1 MDIFDF
7 EHLFSNYW
15 LINKTAND
23 HLAWENA
30 LLFSRGFQ
38 LGMAV
43 GHIYYVLEDDFP
55 TPPGGMKLLKT
66 PRILR
71 ILCDGETDDD
81 VAYQPLPEG
90 DRPGVYFYQGFW
102 FNLDI

>member
-1 MDIFDF
+1 MID
-7 EHLFSNYW
+7 
-15 LINKTAND
+15 KTAYD
-23 HLAWENA
+23 HLACENA

-43 GHIYYVLEDDFP
+43 GHIYYFLEDVFP
-55 TPPGGMKLLKT
+55 NQPGGMKLLKT

-90 DRPGVYFYQGFW
+90 DRPGVNLYQGC
-102 FNLDI
+102 